1 MTAQKGSEF
10 LLKIGDGGGPE
21 TFATVGGFRENTFR
35 INNEIIDTTSK
46 DSGGKR
52 QLLAGGGIQ
61 IMAAS
66 GNGVFVD
73 DAAFTTVHTAVLA
86 NTINNWQI
94 IVPDFGTYE
103 GPFQINSLE
112 FSGGY
117 KGEQTYTISLESAG
131 TVTFTA
137 A

>member
-1 MTAQKGSEF
+1 MAAQKGSEF

-21 TFATVGGFRENTFR
+21 TFATVGGFRDNTFR
-35 INNEIIDTTSK
+35 INNEIIDSTNK

-52 QLLAGGGIQ
+52 QLLAGAGIQ
-61 IMAAS
+61 SMAAT
-66 GNGVFVD
+66 GTGVFVD
-73 DAAFTTVHTAVLA
+73 DAAFATVHAAVLN

-103 GPFQINSLE
+103 GPFQLNSLE
-112 FSGGY
+112 FTGNY
-117 KGEQTYTISLESAG
+117 KGEQKYSITMESAG